1 MDGLTC
7 QGTICIQL
15 LIPKLET
22 ESSKSTNYEI
32 LKGSYAES
40 LLPSTRYLDPRGE
53 TCKWLGAVL
62 IDLLEQDTEESRA
75 ALKWA
80 FPRMAQWLEPGIV
93 DQLFAPWIEEYLEL
107 LAEQEN
113 SHSKKNQ

>member
-1 MDGLTC
+1 M
-7 QGTICIQL
+7 
-15 LIPKLET
+15 ET

-32 LKGSYAES
+32 LKGNYAES
-40 LLPSTRYLDPRGE
+40 LLPSTKYLDPE
-53 TCKWLGAVL
+53 AEPCKWLGAVL
-62 IDLLEQDTEESRA
+62 IDLLEQNTEESRE

-93 DQLFAPWIEEYLEL
+93 DQLFAPWIEDYLEL
-107 LAEQEN
+107 LAEQES

>member
-1 MDGLTC
+1 M
-7 QGTICIQL
+7 
-15 LIPKLET
+15 ET
-22 ESSKSTNYEI
+22 ENLKSTNYET

-40 LLPSTRYLDPRGE
+40 LLPSTKYIDPQGE
-53 TCKWLGAVL
+53 PCKWLGAVL
-62 IDLLEQDTEESRA
+62 IDLLEQDTEESRE

>member
-1 MDGLTC
+1 M
-7 QGTICIQL
+7 
-15 LIPKLET
+15 ET
-22 ESSKSTNYEI
+22 ESSKSTNYET

-40 LLPSTRYLDPRGE
+40 LLPSTKYIDPRGE
-53 TCKWLGAVL
+53 PCKWLGAVL
-62 IDLLEQDTEESRA
+62 IDLLEQDTKESRE

-93 DQLFAPWIEEYLEL
+93 DQLFAPWIEQYLEL

-113 SHSKKNQ
+113 NHNKKTQQY

>member
-1 MDGLTC
+1 MIL
-7 QGTICIQL
+7 
-15 LIPKLET
+15 KLET

-40 LLPSTRYLDPRGE
+40 LLPSTKYLDPRDQP
-53 TCKWLGAVL
+53 CKWLGAVL

-80 FPRMAQWLEPGIV
+80 FPRMAQWLESGIV

-113 SHSKKNQ
+113 NHNKKTQ

>member
-1 MDGLTC
+1 M
-7 QGTICIQL
+7 IQRL
-15 LIPKLET
+15 VM
-22 ESSKSTNYEI
+22 ESSKSTNYET
-32 LKGSYAES
+32 LKGNYAES
-40 LLPSTRYLDPRGE
+40 LLPSTKYLDPE
-53 TCKWLGAVL
+53 VEPCKWLGAVL
-62 IDLLEQDTEESRA
+62 IDLLEQDTEESRE

-107 LAEQEN
+107 LAEQES